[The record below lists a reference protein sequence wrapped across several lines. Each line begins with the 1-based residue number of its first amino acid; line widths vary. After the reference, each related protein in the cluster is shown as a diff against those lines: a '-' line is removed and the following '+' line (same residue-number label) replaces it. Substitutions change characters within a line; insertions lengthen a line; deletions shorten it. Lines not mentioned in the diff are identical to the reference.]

1 MTISNAIVT
10 AYCACS
16 ICCGPGRP
24 IGANGKLP
32 KSNISIA
39 APRNI
44 PLNTTVT
51 VILPSGRRIRRV
63 VHDRTALRY
72 DGRWDIYLPTHKSA
86 KAFGIQR
93 GTVIIE

>member
-1 MTISNAIVT
+1 MTISNAILT

-24 IGANGKLP
+24 IGANGKVP
-32 KSNISIA
+32 KPNVSIA

-51 VILPSGRRIRRV
+51 IILPSGRRIRRV
-63 VHDRTALRY
+63 VHDRTSLKY
-72 DGRWDIYLPTHKSA
+72 DGRWDIYFTTHSA
-86 KAFGIQR
+86 ARNFGIQR